1 MSNLGGLIM
10 MFSMIYNPMVPTWKK
25 VAIIVTPIVIVV
37 TLMLIIQSLKK
48 EKFIGTDMHHY
59 GGFSKNLKST
69 NQERLAHLQKI
80 QKGYLPGKDDEVL
93 ENFTN
98 SIELYHPDRYAV
110 RPDYHRKVQVIGSN
124 PNPVESLETPEF
136 MIPKSYNTEF
146 KFENIAEVGD
156 NEIEASKLRAIESTF
171 KVVEQNKFYK
181 DLLKSKC
188 RAGNRSDY
196 KNCGC
201 SAPQFGEH

>member
-10 MFSMIYNPMVPTWKK
+10 MFTMINNPLVPTWQK
-25 VAIIVTPIVIVV
+25 VAIIATPFI
-37 TLMLIIQSLKK
+37 LILTIILIMRITRK

-59 GGFSKNLKST
+59 GGFAKNLQST

-80 QKGYLPGKDDEVL
+80 QKGYLPGNDDEVL
-93 ENFTN
+93 EKFTN

-110 RPDYHRKVQVIGSN
+110 KPDYHRKIQVIGTN

-136 MIPKSYNTEF
+136 MIPKSYNTVF
-146 KFENIAEVGD
+146 KFENVAEVGE

-181 DLLKSKC
+181 DLLRSKC

-201 SAPQFGEH
+201 NAPKFGEH